1 MEVSTKETLVGT
13 ASRVFEQAAF
23 MFADEVETIDTDLH
37 LGVSLKFTGEN
48 SGTVELWTVKELA
61 LTIADNLLGEIDA
74 LSEEKLQARL
84 IDALKEMLNMI
95 AGNLITDLFGT
106 APVYNLEIPE
116 VIPAPVILQEIPE
129 NAAKLHVEGFPV
141 VLLVHLQKQND

>member
-23 MFADEVETIDTDLH
+23 MFADEVETIDTDLV

-48 SGTVELWTVKELA
+48 NGTVELWTVKELA
-61 LTIADNLLGEIDA
+61 IAIADNLLGEIDA

-84 IDALKEMLNMI
+84 VDALKEMLNMI

-116 VIPAPVILQEIPE
+116 VISEPQILKAIPE
-129 NAAKLHVEGFPV
+129 NAAKLHVEGFPA
-141 VLLVHLQKQND
+141 VLLIHLQN